1 MFALCFCSITDSCKW
16 WFLISVIQTKCAC
29 RLAFFSHQ
37 ISNSAFSWMST
48 VITFIRVS
56 LCIYFPLMF
65 TVQFMICTWDRI
77 VIRVTGLHAEQLRPP
92 GLISGMVKRF
102 FFLQSLYFGC
112 EGVPSHLL
120 SGYQGLLPKGKSPEA
135 WSWLS
140 IHVVPKFR
148 MSGGIIS
155 VSCLYGMYGIS
166 FQSFL
171 PRTWCVCHCKVR
183 SCQMILK
190 SQNTK
195 SNFLAAYSN
204 QNSVIWTN
212 GHVSGTSVSA
222 LCNLE

>member
-1 MFALCFCSITDSCKW
+1 MY
-16 WFLISVIQTKCAC
+16 
-29 RLAFFSHQ
+29 
-37 ISNSAFSWMST
+37 T

-77 VIRVTGLHAEQLRPP
+77 VIIVARLHAELRHP

-102 FFLQSLYFGC
+102 LLLQSLYFGC

-120 SGYQGLLPKGKSPEA
+120 SGYQGVLPKGKSAEA

-148 MSGGIIS
+148 MSEGIIS

-171 PRTWCVCHCKVR
+171 LRTWCVCHCKVR

-190 SQNTK
+190 SQNTQ
-195 SNFLAAYSN
+195 SYFLAAYSN
-204 QNSVIWTN
+204 QNSN
-212 GHVSGTSVSA
+212 
-222 LCNLE
+222 